1 MKKILLLP
9 LVALSLLVSCA
20 NKGIKIIHT
29 DNAPEPI
36 GPYSQAV
43 VYNGLVYCSGQIGL
57 DPKTQTLVTGG
68 IESETAQ
75 ALNNLKAVIE
85 AAETNMDKML
95 KSTIYITDMENFNT
109 VNSIYDTYFNE
120 GHYPAR
126 AVVEVSALPKDAL
139 VEVEAVVAL

>member
-1 MKKILLLP
+1 M
-9 LVALSLLVSCA
+9 AFSLLVSCS

-68 IESETAQ
+68 IEKEAAQ
-75 ALNNLKAVIE
+75 ALDNLKAVIV
-85 AAETNMDKML
+85 AADTNMDKML
-95 KSTIYITDMENFNT
+95 KSTIYITDMGNFNI
-109 VNSIYDTYFNE
+109 VNNIYNTYFSE

-126 AVVEVSALPKDAL
+126 AVVEVSSLPKAAL